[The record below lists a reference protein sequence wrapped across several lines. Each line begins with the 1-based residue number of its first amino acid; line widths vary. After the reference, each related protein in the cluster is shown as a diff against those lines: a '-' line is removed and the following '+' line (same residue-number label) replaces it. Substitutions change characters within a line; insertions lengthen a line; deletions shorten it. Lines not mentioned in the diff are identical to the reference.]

1 VESTQED
8 KTSKGGQRLKGSKAS
23 KVKPQER
30 NGPWVWVTAAQETGS
45 ARGAKLWS
53 LRLSDDTADSGSRKG
68 KRAERA
74 SREEP
79 ALCRGQNSEGENPR
93 DAGT

>member
-1 VESTQED
+1 LQ
-8 KTSKGGQRLKGSKAS
+8 GSKAS

-45 ARGAKLWS
+45 AKGAKLWS
-53 LRLSDDTADSGSRKG
+53 LRLSDDTADSESVKG
-68 KRAERA
+68 RRAERA
-74 SREEP
+74 LKEAP

-93 DAGT
+93 DAWA